1 MNITKDFEETGMS
14 FLEYKNKEEKI
25 LDSYR
30 CGSITRKVMHMLLED
45 NRKAY
50 NEWQEYRR
58 GVIDMTSSMK
68 EQLEQREQL
77 KRMSVIDV
85 TSMRE
90 RLEQLKRDM
99 TGVIDVTPMKE
110 RLEQLE
116 QLEHPD
122 RTGVIDVN
130 SMKEQLERMDEA
142 QKRMRARRDEIANQW
157 AKAYTEDGK
166 VKVRKG
172 CAGLPLVDMT
182 VLEARLLAAQI
193 LSLTN
198 PKKKRS

>member
-1 MNITKDFEETGMS
+1 MDNTEGTGMT
-14 FLEYKNKEEKI
+14 FLEYKDKEEKI
-25 LDSYR
+25 LNAR
-30 CGSITRKVMHMLLED
+30 ANGSITRKVMYMLLED

-50 NEWQEYRR
+50 NEWREYRR
-58 GVIDMTSSMK
+58 NP
-68 EQLEQREQL
+68 
-77 KRMSVIDV
+77 IDV
-85 TSMRE
+85 T
-90 RLEQLKRDM
+90 
-99 TGVIDVTPMKE
+99 
-110 RLEQLE
+110 
-116 QLEHPD
+116 
-122 RTGVIDVN
+122 

-157 AKAYTEDGK
+157 AKAYSEDGK

-172 CAGLPLVDMT
+172 CTGLPLVDMT

>member
-1 MNITKDFEETGMS
+1 MNITKDFEETGMT
-14 FLEYKNKEEKI
+14 FLEYKDKEEKI

-30 CGSITRKVMHMLLED
+30 KGSITRKAMYMLLED

-58 GVIDMTSSMK
+58 NP
-68 EQLEQREQL
+68 
-77 KRMSVIDV
+77 IDV
-85 TSMRE
+85 TPMWE
-90 RLEQLKRDM
+90 RMEQLKRDL
-99 TGVIDVTPMKE
+99 TGVIDVTPMKG
-110 RLEQLE
+110 QLE
-116 QLEHPD
+116 RMEHPD
-122 RTGVIDVN
+122 MTGAIDVT

-166 VKVRKG
+166 IKVRKG
-172 CAGLPLVDMT
+172 RAGLPLVDMS

-198 PKKKRS
+198 PKIKRS

>member
-1 MNITKDFEETGMS
+1 MDNTKDFRDFAGTGMT
-14 FLEYKNKEEKI
+14 FLEYKDKEADI
-25 LDSYR
+25 LDSYHKGR
-30 CGSITRKVMHMLLED
+30 ITRETAYKLLED

-58 GVIDMTSSMK
+58 NPIDVTSMK
-68 EQLEQREQL
+68 EQLG
-77 KRMSVIDV
+77 RM
-85 TSMRE
+85 
-90 RLEQLKRDM
+90 
-99 TGVIDVTPMKE
+99 G
-110 RLEQLE
+110 
-116 QLEHPD
+116 
-122 RTGVIDVN
+122 
-130 SMKEQLERMDEA
+130 EA

-166 VKVRKG
+166 IKVKKG
-172 CAGLPLVDMT
+172 RTGLPLVDMI

>member
-1 MNITKDFEETGMS
+1 MNITKETGMT
-14 FLEYKNKEEKI
+14 FLEYKDKEEKI
-25 LDSYR
+25 LDSFR
-30 CGSITRKVMHMLLED
+30 SGSITRKAMYMRLED

-58 GVIDMTSSMK
+58 NPIDVTSMK
-68 EQLEQREQL
+68 EQL
-77 KRMSVIDV
+77 D
-85 TSMRE
+85 
-90 RLEQLKRDM
+90 
-99 TGVIDVTPMKE
+99 
-110 RLEQLE
+110 
-116 QLEHPD
+116 
-122 RTGVIDVN
+122 
-130 SMKEQLERMDEA
+130 RMDEA

-166 VKVRKG
+166 IKVRKG
-172 CAGLPLVDMT
+172 CTGLPLVDMT

>member
-30 CGSITRKVMHMLLED
+30 KGSITRKVMYMLLED

-50 NEWQEYRR
+50 NEWREYRR
-58 GVIDMTSSMK
+58 GVIDATPMW
-68 EQLEQREQL
+68 E
-77 KRMSVIDV
+77 RM
-85 TSMRE
+85 
-90 RLEQLKRDM
+90 EQLKRDM

-110 RLEQLE
+110 QLE
-116 QLEHPD
+116 RMEHPD
-122 RTGVIDVN
+122 RTGAIDVT
-130 SMKEQLERMDEA
+130 SMKEQLDRMDEA

-157 AKAYTEDGK
+157 AKAYVEDGK
-166 VKVRKG
+166 IKVRKG

-193 LSLTN
+193 LSITN

>member
-1 MNITKDFEETGMS
+1 MDNTKDFAGAGMT
-14 FLEYKNKEEKI
+14 FMEYKNKEEKI

-30 CGSITRKVMHMLLED
+30 GGSITRKVMYMLLED

-58 GVIDMTSSMK
+58 GIIDVTSMK
-68 EQLEQREQL
+68 EQLG
-77 KRMSVIDV
+77 RM
-85 TSMRE
+85 E
-90 RLEQLKRDM
+90 
-99 TGVIDVTPMKE
+99 
-110 RLEQLE
+110 
-116 QLEHPD
+116 
-122 RTGVIDVN
+122 
-130 SMKEQLERMDEA
+130 EA

-157 AKAYTEDGK
+157 VKAYAEDGK
-166 VKVRKG
+166 IKVRKG
-172 CAGLPLVDMT
+172 CTGLPLVDMT

>member
-1 MNITKDFEETGMS
+1 MNITKDFEETGMT
-14 FLEYKNKEEKI
+14 FLEYKDKEEKI

-30 CGSITRKVMHMLLED
+30 KGSITRKAMYMLLED

-58 GVIDMTSSMK
+58 GVIDATP
-68 EQLEQREQL
+68 
-77 KRMSVIDV
+77 
-85 TSMRE
+85 MRE
-90 RLEQLKRDM
+90 RMEQLKRDM
-99 TGVIDVTPMKE
+99 TGAIDVT
-110 RLEQLE
+110 
-116 QLEHPD
+116 
-122 RTGVIDVN
+122 
-130 SMKEQLERMDEA
+130 SMKEQLDRMDEA

-166 VKVRKG
+166 IKVKKG
-172 CAGLPLVDMT
+172 CTGLPLVDMS

-198 PKKKRS
+198 PKIKRK

>member
-1 MNITKDFEETGMS
+1 MDNTKEAGMT
-14 FLEYKNKEEKI
+14 FLEYKNKEVEI
-25 LDSYR
+25 INALAN
-30 CGSITRKVMHMLLED
+30 GSITRRTMYMLLDD

-58 GVIDMTSSMK
+58 TPT
-68 EQLEQREQL
+68 
-77 KRMSVIDV
+77 DV

-90 RLEQLKRDM
+90 RLK
-99 TGVIDVTPMKE
+99 
-110 RLEQLE
+110 
-116 QLEHPD
+116 
-122 RTGVIDVN
+122 
-130 SMKEQLERMDEA
+130 RMDEA

-157 AKAYTEDGK
+157 AKAYAEDGK
-166 VKVRKG
+166 IKVRKG

>member
-1 MNITKDFEETGMS
+1 MP
-14 FLEYKNKEEKI
+14 FLEYKDKEEKI
-25 LDSYR
+25 LNAHAN
-30 CGSITRKVMHMLLED
+30 GSITRKVMYTLLED

-58 GVIDMTSSMK
+58 NPIDVPPMWKRM
-68 EQLEQREQL
+68 EQL
-77 KRMSVIDV
+77 K
-85 TSMRE
+85 
-90 RLEQLKRDM
+90 QDM
-99 TGVIDVTPMKE
+99 TGVIDVTPMKG
-110 RLEQLE
+110 QLE
-116 QLEHPD
+116 RMEHPD
-122 RTGVIDVN
+122 RMGVIDVT
-130 SMKEQLERMDEA
+130 SMKEQLDRMDEA

-166 VKVRKG
+166 IKVRRG
-172 CAGLPLVDMT
+172 YAGLPLVDMT

>member
-1 MNITKDFEETGMS
+1 MNITKDFEETGMT
-14 FLEYKNKEEKI
+14 FMEYKDKEEKI

-30 CGSITRKVMHMLLED
+30 NRSITRKVMYMLLED

-58 GVIDMTSSMK
+58 NPT
-68 EQLEQREQL
+68 
-77 KRMSVIDV
+77 DV

-90 RLEQLKRDM
+90 RL
-99 TGVIDVTPMKE
+99 
-110 RLEQLE
+110 
-116 QLEHPD
+116 D
-122 RTGVIDVN
+122 R
-130 SMKEQLERMDEA
+130 MEEA

-157 AKAYTEDGK
+157 AKAYAEDGK
-166 VKVRKG
+166 IKVRKG
-172 CAGLPLVDMT
+172 CTGLPLVDMT

>member
-1 MNITKDFEETGMS
+1 MNITKDFEETGMT

-30 CGSITRKVMHMLLED
+30 KGSITRKAMYMLLED

-50 NEWQEYRR
+50 NERQEYRR
-58 GVIDMTSSMK
+58 GVIDATPMW
-68 EQLEQREQL
+68 E
-77 KRMSVIDV
+77 RM
-85 TSMRE
+85 
-90 RLEQLKRDM
+90 EQLKRDM

-110 RLEQLE
+110 ELEQLE
-116 QLEHPD
+116 RD
-122 RTGVIDVN
+122 RRNHIDVT

-166 VKVRKG
+166 IKVRRG
-172 CAGLPLVDMT
+172 YAGLPLVDMT

>member
-1 MNITKDFEETGMS
+1 MDNTKETGIS
-14 FLEYKNKEEKI
+14 FLEYKDREGKI
-25 LDSYR
+25 LDSYHK
-30 CGSITRKVMHMLLED
+30 GGITRKVMYMLLED

-58 GVIDMTSSMK
+58 NP
-68 EQLEQREQL
+68 
-77 KRMSVIDV
+77 IDV
-85 TSMRE
+85 T
-90 RLEQLKRDM
+90 
-99 TGVIDVTPMKE
+99 
-110 RLEQLE
+110 
-116 QLEHPD
+116 
-122 RTGVIDVN
+122 

-157 AKAYTEDGK
+157 AKAYAEDGK
-166 VKVRKG
+166 IKVRKG

>member
-1 MNITKDFEETGMS
+1 MNITKDFEETGMT

-25 LDSYR
+25 LNAYR
-30 CGSITRKVMHMLLED
+30 GGSITRKVMYLLLED

-58 GVIDMTSSMK
+58 GAIDMTSSMK

-77 KRMSVIDV
+77 KRMSVIDA

-90 RLEQLKRDM
+90 QLEQLERDR
-99 TGVIDVTPMKE
+99 TGVIDVTPM
-110 RLEQLE
+110 REQLE
-116 QLEHPD
+116 QLEQPD
-122 RTGVIDVN
+122 RKGVIDVT
-130 SMKEQLERMDEA
+130 SIKEQLERMDEA

-157 AKAYTEDGK
+157 AKAYVEDGK
-166 VKVRKG
+166 IKVRKG
-172 CAGLPLVDMT
+172 CTGLPLVDMT
-182 VLEARLLAAQI
+182 VLEAMLLAAQI

>member
-1 MNITKDFEETGMS
+1 MNITKDFEETGMT
-14 FLEYKNKEEKI
+14 FLEYKDKEEKI
-25 LDSYR
+25 LEAYAN
-30 CGSITRKVMHMLLED
+30 GSITRKVMYMLLED

-58 GVIDMTSSMK
+58 NP
-68 EQLEQREQL
+68 
-77 KRMSVIDV
+77 IDV
-85 TSMRE
+85 T
-90 RLEQLKRDM
+90 
-99 TGVIDVTPMKE
+99 
-110 RLEQLE
+110 
-116 QLEHPD
+116 
-122 RTGVIDVN
+122 

-157 AKAYTEDGK
+157 AKAYTEEGK

-172 CAGLPLVDMT
+172 CTGLPLVEMT

>member
-1 MNITKDFEETGMS
+1 MNITKDFEETGMT

-30 CGSITRKVMHMLLED
+30 NGSITRKVMYMLLED

-58 GVIDMTSSMK
+58 NPIDVTSMK
-68 EQLEQREQL
+68 EQLD
-77 KRMSVIDV
+77 RM
-85 TSMRE
+85 E
-90 RLEQLKRDM
+90 
-99 TGVIDVTPMKE
+99 
-110 RLEQLE
+110 
-116 QLEHPD
+116 
-122 RTGVIDVN
+122 
-130 SMKEQLERMDEA
+130 EA

-166 VKVRKG
+166 IKVRKG
-172 CAGLPLVDMT
+172 CTGLPLVDMT

>member
-1 MNITKDFEETGMS
+1 MDNTKDFRDFAETGMS
-14 FLEYKNKEEKI
+14 FLEYKDKEEKI

-30 CGSITRKVMHMLLED
+30 KGSITRKAMYLLLED

-58 GVIDMTSSMK
+58 GVIDATPMW
-68 EQLEQREQL
+68 E
-77 KRMSVIDV
+77 RM
-85 TSMRE
+85 
-90 RLEQLKRDM
+90 EQLKRDM

-110 RLEQLE
+110 QLE
-116 QLEHPD
+116 RMEHPD
-122 RTGVIDVN
+122 KTGVIDVT
-130 SMKEQLERMDEA
+130 SMKEQLDRMDEA

-157 AKAYTEDGK
+157 VKAYSEDGK
-166 VKVRKG
+166 IKVRKG
-172 CAGLPLVDMT
+172 GAGLPLVDMT

>member
-1 MNITKDFEETGMS
+1 MDNTKDFAETGMT
-14 FLEYKNKEEKI
+14 FLEYKDKEEKI
-25 LDSYR
+25 LDAYDK
-30 CGSITRKVMHMLLED
+30 GSITRKVMYRLLED

-50 NEWQEYRR
+50 NEWREYR
-58 GVIDMTSSMK
+58 K
-68 EQLEQREQL
+68 NH
-77 KRMSVIDV
+77 IDV
-85 TSMRE
+85 T
-90 RLEQLKRDM
+90 
-99 TGVIDVTPMKE
+99 
-110 RLEQLE
+110 
-116 QLEHPD
+116 
-122 RTGVIDVN
+122 

-157 AKAYTEDGK
+157 AKAYVEDGK
-166 VKVRKG
+166 IKVRKG

>member
-1 MNITKDFEETGMS
+1 MNITKDFEETGMT
-14 FLEYKNKEEKI
+14 FLEYKDKEEKI

-30 CGSITRKVMHMLLED
+30 KGSITRKAMYRLLED

-58 GVIDMTSSMK
+58 GVIDATPMW
-68 EQLEQREQL
+68 E
-77 KRMSVIDV
+77 RM
-85 TSMRE
+85 
-90 RLEQLKRDM
+90 EQLKRDM

-110 RLEQLE
+110 
-116 QLEHPD
+116 QLEHLKRD
-122 RTGVIDVN
+122 MTGAIDVT
-130 SMKEQLERMDEA
+130 SMKEQLDRMDEA

-157 AKAYTEDGK
+157 AKAYVEDGK
-166 VKVRKG
+166 IKVRKG
-172 CAGLPLVDMT
+172 RTGLPLVDMT

-193 LSLTN
+193 LSITN

>member
-1 MNITKDFEETGMS
+1 MNITKDFEETGMT
-14 FLEYKNKEEKI
+14 FMEYKNKEEKI

-30 CGSITRKVMHMLLED
+30 NRSITRKVMYLLLED

-58 GVIDMTSSMK
+58 GAIDMTS
-68 EQLEQREQL
+68 
-77 KRMSVIDV
+77 
-85 TSMRE
+85 
-90 RLEQLKRDM
+90 
-99 TGVIDVTPMKE
+99 
-110 RLEQLE
+110 
-116 QLEHPD
+116 
-122 RTGVIDVN
+122 

-157 AKAYTEDGK
+157 AKAYVEDGK
-166 VKVRKG
+166 IKVRKG
-172 CAGLPLVDMT
+172 CTGLPLVDMT